1 MRTNTRPK
9 NALRTHEGAP
19 AVPLKG
25 MAALR
30 RATASALLWEDEFYE
45 DGLSI
50 AERIKALAATVPV
63 ADLAALAIELRT
75 QGNLRH
81 VALWLVISVIERRLG
96 AEFDTASL
104 IYEVC
109 RRADEPGE
117 LLALYWK
124 DGRRPIPAAMRRG
137 LARAM
142 GRFDAYQLAKYNRA
156 ATVTLKDVLRLAHPK
171 AANDEIADAYG
182 RLLNGTLPAPDTW
195 EVGLSGGGDKR
206 ETFERLLR
214 EGRLGYLALLRNLR
228 NISEA
233 GVDAML
239 VRDAILARKG
249 ARDVLPFRYVA
260 AARAAPR
267 FEPQLDEALCAAVA
281 EMPVM
286 SGETI
291 VLVDVSGSMD
301 APLSKRSD
309 MTRLDAAATL
319 ASVIHGNV
327 RVFTFSEKVIEVPP
341 RRGMAGVSAIVKSQ
355 PHHGTRLGQAVQ
367 QINALPHDRLI
378 VITDEQSSDPVD
390 APAAKRAYMINVASA
405 EHAVGYGAWTRIS
418 GFSEQ
423 VLRWIHAVEQESR

>member
-19 AVPLKG
+19 AVPLKDI
-25 MAALR
+25 AALR
-30 RATASALLWEDEFYE
+30 RATSSAMLWESEFYE
-45 DGLSI
+45 DGVSI
-50 AERIKALAATVPV
+50 AERIQSLAATVPV
-63 ADLAALAIELRT
+63 KQVADLAIELRT
-75 QGNLRH
+75 QANMRH

-96 AEFDTASL
+96 SAFDTASL

-124 DGRRPIPAAMRRG
+124 NGRRPIPAAMRRG

-156 ATVTLKDVLRLAHPK
+156 ATVTIKDVLRLAHPK
-171 AANDEIADAYG
+171 AANDEMADTYG
-182 RLLNGTLPAPDTW
+182 RLINGTLAAPDTW
-195 EVGLSGGGDKR
+195 EVGLSGGADKR

-214 EGRLGYLALLRNLR
+214 EGKLGYLALLRNLR
-228 NISEA
+228 NMSDA
-233 GVDAML
+233 GVDVAL
-239 VRDAILARKG
+239 VREAILARKG

-281 EMPVM
+281 DMPILR
-286 SGETI
+286 GETI

-301 APLSKRSD
+301 APLSSKSD
-309 MTRLDAAATL
+309 LTRMDAAATL

-327 RVFTFSEKVIEVPP
+327 RVFTFSSKVVEVPP
-341 RRGMAGVSAIVKSQ
+341 RRGMAGVSAIKKSQ
-355 PHHGTRLGQAVQ
+355 SHLGTELGAAVRH
-367 QINALPHDRLI
+367 INAIEHDRLI
-378 VITDEQSSDPVD
+378 VITDEQASAPVG
-390 APAAKRAYMINVASA
+390 PASASRAYMINVASA
-405 EHAVGYGAWTRIS
+405 QNAIGYGPWTRIS

-423 VLRWIHAVEQESR
+423 VLRWIHTYEQECQ